1 MMEKYDVAP
10 QVGFDEDTAPMNFD
24 FDDLDSDQQT
34 LLRVVIDDSA
44 SMSDYAPEVS
54 DSLEDM
60 QRMFLTSKQVDEM
73 VLGKTLFGDRIE
85 EGPYCLV
92 EDWDTSYSADG
103 WSTQLYDAVISS
115 VDNMKKAMA
124 DFDKKHF
131 SAKGIIVFLS
141 DGRDNDSAPGA
152 KAKAKAAIQRILTD
166 CGIFVYFIEFGS
178 EARGVAAELGVPR
191 EYILKAGDQTQS
203 PEERIKQLR
212 AAFKFVSKSAISV
225 SQGAKAPAVPNNTF
239 FAV

>member
-1 MMEKYDVAP
+1 MMEERYDVAP

-44 SMSDYAPEVS
+44 SMSNYESEVS

-73 VLGKTLFGDRIE
+73 VLGKTLFGDRIA

-103 WSTQLYDAVISS
+103 WSTKLYDAVISS
-115 VDNMKKAMA
+115 VDNMKKALA
-124 DFDKKHF
+124 DFNKKHF

-152 KAKAKAAIQRILTD
+152 RVKAKEAIKSLTD
-166 CGIFVYFIEFGS
+166 SGIVVYFIEFGP
-178 EARGVAAELGVPR
+178 EARGVATELGIPR
-191 EYILKAGDQTQS
+191 DYILKAGDQTQS
-203 PEERIKQLR
+203 PDERIKQLR

-225 SQGAKAPAVPNNTF
+225 SQGAKAPTVPVNTF
-239 FAV
+239 AV

>member
-44 SMSDYAPEVS
+44 SMSDYNSEVS
-54 DSLEDM
+54 DEMEDM
-60 QRMFLTSKQVDEM
+60 QKMFLTSKQVDEM
-73 VLGKTLFGDRIE
+73 ILGKTLFGDRIE
-85 EGPYCLV
+85 ESPYCLV

-103 WSTQLYDAVISS
+103 WSTKLYDAVICS

-124 DFDKKHF
+124 DFEKKHF
-131 SAKGIIVFLS
+131 SVKGIIVFLS
-141 DGRDNDSAPGA
+141 DGYDNDSVPGA
-152 KAKAKAAIQRILTD
+152 KAKAKAAIQELVDT
-166 CGIFVYFIEFGS
+166 GIVVYFIEFGPD
-178 EARGVAAELGVPR
+178 ARGVATGLGIPR
-191 EYILKAGDQTQS
+191 DYILKAGDQTQS
-203 PEERIKQLR
+203 PEERIKALR

-225 SQGAKAPAVPNNTF
+225 SQGANAPTANA

>member
-44 SMSDYAPEVS
+44 SMDDYASEVS
-54 DSLEDM
+54 DELEDM
-60 QRMFLTSKQVDEM
+60 KNMFSGSKQVDEM

-92 EDWDTSYSADG
+92 EDWDTSYSANG
-103 WSTQLYDAVISS
+103 WSTKLFDAVVQSM
-115 VDNMKKAMA
+115 DNIKKALR
-124 DFDKKHF
+124 DFEDKNF
-131 SAKGIIVFLS
+131 TAKGIIVFLS
-141 DGRDNDSAPGA
+141 DGKDNDSEYGA
-152 KAKAKAAIQRILTD
+152 KTKAKEALMGLAD
-166 CGIFVYFIEFGS
+166 SGIIVYFIEFGP
-178 EARGVAAELGVPR
+178 EARGVATELGIPR
-191 EYILKAGDQTQS
+191 EYILKVGDQTEP

-212 AAFKFVSKSAISV
+212 AAFKFVSKSALSV
-225 SQGAKAPAVPNNTF
+225 SQGAKAPTVNEGM